1 MGARGRAPQLG
12 QMYVADFE
20 TCDSDDFY
28 KIDGEGERSIIRGF
42 GWQVI
47 ETWKQRR

>member
-28 KIDGEGERSIIRGF
+28 KVDGEGREIY
-42 GWQVI
+42 
-47 ETWKQRR
+47 KQRVWLAGHRNLETK